1 MPTYEY
7 TCRNCSKIFDI
18 LYKSYSGQNE
28 KPVCPKCG
36 SYDTKR
42 MMSVF
47 AAVDSGGGA
56 ESKFSGCGSGCACV
70 SD

>member
-7 TCRNCSKIFDI
+7 TCRSCSKIFDI
-18 LYKSYSGQNE
+18 LYKSFSGQNAV
-28 KPVCPKCG
+28 PICPECG
-36 SYDTKR
+36 SDETER

-47 AAVDSGGGA
+47 AAVDSGGG
-56 ESKFSGCGSGCACV
+56 ESEFRGCGSGCSCV

>member
-7 TCRNCSKIFDI
+7 TCQDCSNIFDI
-18 LYKSYSGQNE
+18 LYKSYSGQDE
-28 KPVCPKCG
+28 IPVCPKCG
-36 SYDTKR
+36 SKDTER

-47 AAVDSGGGA
+47 AAVDFAGNM
-56 ESKFSGCGSGCACV
+56 ESDFTGCGPGCGCV